1 MGKKIWLVLV
11 VATLSTFAAQAQK
24 SEVGVFGGVSFYLG
38 ETNRASLFKL
48 SRPAFGLVYRLN
60 FNDHWSLKGNA
71 YYGGIQG
78 ADSLS
83 ADAEQIKRN
92 LSFKSVMIDI
102 GLNIELNFMRFET
115 GNMSTPFTPY
125 IFAGV
130 SIYKFNPT
138 AELSAGEYLVNGEL
152 YNVKGG
158 TYALQPLG
166 TEGQG
171 TTGYPDRKDYALTQP
186 SIPFGIGFK
195 FNIGKPIGLA
205 LEWGMRYTFTDY
217 LDDISSTYADPLV
230 LAAEYGPA
238 SAVLSDRSIYDP
250 LNPVSNVDRQRGNST
265 NTDWYSFAGIILTYR
280 IKNKPENCAAY

>member
-1 MGKKIWLVLV
+1 MRKKIWLVLV
-11 VATLSTFAAQAQK
+11 VAILSSLAVNAQK

-60 FNDHWSLKGNA
+60 LSDHWALKGNA

-83 ADAEQIKRN
+83 DVAEDRARN
-92 LSFKSVMIDI
+92 LSFKSILVDI
-102 GLNIELNFMRFET
+102 GVNMELNFMRFEA
-115 GNMSTPFTPY
+115 GNTATPFTPY
-125 IFAGV
+125 IFAGISV
-130 SIYKFNPT
+130 FKFNPT
-138 AELSAGEYLVNGEL
+138 AELVGGDYIVGGEL
-152 YNVKGG
+152 YTVKGG

-171 TTGYPDRKDYALTQP
+171 TTGYPDRKDYALTQV
-186 SIPFGIGFK
+186 SVPFGIGFK
-195 FNIGKPIGLA
+195 FNLGKPIGIG
-205 LEWGMRYTFTDY
+205 LEWGMRMTFTDY
-217 LDDISSTYADPLV
+217 LDDISSTYANPLI

-238 SAVLSDRSIYDP
+238 AAVLSDRSGSP
-250 LNPVSNVDRQRGNST
+250 TSLEDRQRGNST
-265 NTDWYSFAGIILTYR
+265 GNDWYSFAGITVTYR

>member
-1 MGKKIWLVLV
+1 MRKKIWLVLV
-11 VATLSTFAAQAQK
+11 IGVLSSLAVQAQK

-38 ETNRASLFKL
+38 ETNRSSLFKL

-60 FNDHWSLKGNA
+60 FNEHWALKGNA

-83 ADAEQIKRN
+83 DIAENRRRN
-92 LSFKSVMIDI
+92 LSFKSVLIDI
-102 GLNIELNFMRFET
+102 GINMELNFMRFNA
-115 GNMSTPFTPY
+115 GDPSTPFTPY

-130 SIYKFNPT
+130 SIFKFNPT
-138 AELSAGEYLVNGEL
+138 AELQGGDYIVDGVV
-152 YNVKGG
+152 YTVKGG

-171 TTGYPDRKDYALTQP
+171 TTGYPDRKDYSLTQA

-195 FNIGKPIGLA
+195 FNLGKPIGIG
-205 LEWGMRYTFTDY
+205 LEWGMRMTFTDY
-217 LDDISSTYADPLV
+217 LDDISTTYADPLV

-238 SAVLSDRSIYDP
+238 SAVLSDRSIYDETTP
-250 LNPVSNVDRQRGNST
+250 TSNVDRQRGNST
-265 NTDWYSFAGIILTYR
+265 GDDWYSFAGITITYR